1 MLRRSRG
8 GGWKRAHASEH
19 VVACKAVWGEP
30 PHATMLVASR
40 MPLLTARSTARS
52 VGSGSF
58 AKTWVVT
65 MSLRRPGIATR
76 IATLACW
83 VEVMVDDGAVVRVVV
98 CVSRKTARVLCFLR
112 GEPGTL
118 D

>member
-1 MLRRSRG
+1 
-8 GGWKRAHASEH
+8 
-19 VVACKAVWGEP
+19 
-30 PHATMLVASR
+30 
-40 MPLLTARSTARS
+40 
-52 VGSGSF
+52 
-58 AKTWVVT
+58 

-83 VEVMVDDGAVVRVVV
+83 VEVMVDDGPVVRVVV